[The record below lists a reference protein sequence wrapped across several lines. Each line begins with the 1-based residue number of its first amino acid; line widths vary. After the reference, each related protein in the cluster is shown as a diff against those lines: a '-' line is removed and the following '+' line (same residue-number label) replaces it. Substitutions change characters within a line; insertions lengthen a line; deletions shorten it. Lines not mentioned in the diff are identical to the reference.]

1 MTDQIDQVE
10 ILHLAAS
17 SFRQV
22 ALMCP
27 ARHHHRTTL
36 HMLCLL
42 QQLHL
47 CLDHPTW
54 RWCAPLDITTEGQI
68 VRVVRARDQRYTL
81 IIQIRNLSPIHK
93 QVFILL
99 LLLTHSSFTQE
110 SLSSSQTGVYLASV
124 TYTLISHAG
133 ISLQFTNR
141 CLSCFCYLHTHH
153 SRKNLSPIHKQVFI
167 LLLLLTHSS
176 FTQESLSNSQTGVY
190 LASVTYTL
198 IVHCSH

>member
-1 MTDQIDQVE
+1 MQ
-10 ILHLAAS
+10 LAAS
-17 SFRQV
+17 LCRQA

-93 QVFILL
+93 QVSILL
-99 LLLTHSSFTQE
+99 LSLTHSSFTQE
-110 SLSSSQTGVYLASV
+110 SLSSSQTGVYLAFV
-124 TYTLISHAG
+124 NYTLIIYTG
-133 ISLQFTNR
+133 I
-141 CLSCFCYLHTHH
+141 
-153 SRKNLSPIHKQVFI
+153 SPIHKQVFI
-167 LLLLLTHSS
+167 LLLSLTHSLFIVVINPLS
-176 FTQESLSNSQTGVY
+176 PVTLFIIVINPLSPATQCSL
-190 LASVTYTL
+190 
-198 IVHCSH
+198 

>member
-10 ILHLAAS
+10 ILQLAAS

-22 ALMCP
+22 ALVCP
-27 ARHHHRTTL
+27 ARHHHWTTL

-99 LLLTHSSFTQE
+99 LSLTHSSFTQK
-110 SLSSSQTGVYLASV
+110 SLSSHQPFVPSHTVFIIV
-124 TYTLISHAG
+124 ISP
-133 ISLQFTNR
+133 
-141 CLSCFCYLHTHH
+141 
-153 SRKNLSPIHKQVFI
+153 LSPVTLFI
-167 LLLLLTHSS
+167 IVINPLSPATPC
-176 FTQESLSNSQTGVY
+176 SLWSLN
-190 LASVTYTL
+190 LCPL
-198 IVHCSH
+198 PHCVHCGH